1 MILWVRLAA
10 FFPLNPPS
18 GIGSSWIGRRIPVEG
33 EGPSPFRQP
42 RPPEVV
48 PEGGGT
54 REDRPHA
61 FASDAVEYADI
72 YERDQPWQD
81 RLLDEARFGDQKK
94 IEVLAHVERLGFR
107 ILSVPNDLVFRAVEY
122 KAAFSMSFADCF
134 ALASAVEDGAVLVT
148 GDPEFRAV
156 EHLVTIAWV

>member
-1 MILWVRLAA
+1 LREKAPLLFDSHALLKLFQKEAGHERVARMLAQA
-10 FFPLNPPS
+10 MR
-18 GIGSSWIGRRIPVEG
+18 SSTPIYMNAINLG
-33 EGPSPFRQP
+33 EIVYSTKR
-42 RPPEVV
+42 
-48 PEGGGT
+48 
-54 REDRPHA
+54 A
-61 FASDAVEYADI
+61 
-72 YERDQPWQD
+72 
-81 RLLDEARFGDQKK
+81 FGDQKK

-134 ALASAVEDGAVLVT
+134 ALASAEEHGAVLVT